1 MTGRTVQRRP
11 SSHALRVPSTTHS
24 APPIHSATS
33 PTPLT
38 GTAYPN
44 RLPEPP
50 TRTAYPTVIV
60 TLLLTIFGWSFI
72 DSCAV

>member
-11 SSHALRVPSTTHS
+11 SSHALRIPSTTNPQRHQPS
-24 APPIHSATS
+24 TAS

-38 GTAYPN
+38 G
-44 RLPEPP
+44 
-50 TRTAYPTVIV
+50 TAYPTVIV